1 MAGFCLI
8 AGDSILIG
16 INEKRL
22 PKNNQVVKVRGFR
35 GTTVD
40 DLKHHLDLLLKKKPE
55 QIILHI
61 GTNDALSKTSRQILD
76 ELIQL
81 KQYLQIYY
89 HIAE

>member
-1 MAGFCLI
+1 MAGICLI
-8 AGDSILIG
+8 VGDSILIG

-22 PKNNQVVKVRGFR
+22 PTNNQVVKVRGFR

-61 GTNDALSKTSRQILD
+61 GTNDALSKTSRQIPEKLT
-76 ELIQL
+76 QL

>member
-1 MAGFCLI
+1 MAGICLI
-8 AGDSILIG
+8 VGDSVLIG

-22 PKNNQVVKVRGFR
+22 PTNNQVVKVRGFR

-40 DLKHHLDLLLKKKPE
+40 DLKHHLALLLKKKPE

-61 GTNDALSKTSRQILD
+61 GTNDALSETSRQILD
-76 ELIQL
+76 KLIQL